1 MGQKIKSLLI
11 TLGGLSSV
19 IVVHEFGHF
28 LLCKL
33 FHVATPIFSIGF
45 GPRLIGYQIG
55 STLFQIALLPLG
67 GYVAIDPASIATKP
81 YIQKLLINV
90 AGVSF
95 NVIFAFILIS
105 FALYIISGRK
115 PTSIIEQVTPE
126 SPAHDAGLRA
136 HDTIIAYNNTPVSD
150 DLNTML
156 VYIQQSAGKTIP
168 LTINRDHTTHTL
180 NVTLGNSH
188 PLFGPNMGYL
198 GASFTTATTAHA
210 PIGSI
215 ITQAAYTTNQ
225 LLIRFA
231 SLFLGLF
238 KKKNREQLSGPI
250 GIISSTNTAQ
260 ATNAAFFIMWL
271 AVINLNVAFFN
282 ILPLPLLDGG
292 HIVQDTIE
300 ALYGAPL
307 PQTLIQMINLLFLFL
322 FLLFIMHIT
331 ARDIKRLNGHQQ

>member
-33 FHVATPIFSIGF
+33 FHVATPVFSVGF

-55 STLFQIALLPLG
+55 NTLFQIALLPLG

-95 NVIFAFILIS
+95 NIIFAFILIGL
-105 FALYIISGRK
+105 ALYIISSRRS
-115 PTSIIEQVTPE
+115 TNIIEQVTPE
-126 SPAHDAGLRA
+126 SPAHSAGLRA
-136 HDTIIAYNNTPVSD
+136 HDAILAYNNTPVSD
-150 DLNTML
+150 GLNNLL
-156 VYIQQSAGKTIP
+156 VYIQQSAGQTIP
-168 LTINRDHTTHTL
+168 LTIERDHAKHTID
-180 NVTLGNSH
+180 VTLGNSH
-188 PLFGPNMGYL
+188 PLLGPNIGYL
-198 GASFTTATTAHA
+198 GASFKVEKTDHA
-210 PIGSI
+210 PISSI
-215 ITQAAYTTNQ
+215 ITQAAQTTNQ
-225 LLIRFA
+225 LLLRFA
-231 SLFLGLF
+231 SLFVGLF

-292 HIVQDTIE
+292 HIAQDTIE

-307 PQTLIQMINLLFLFL
+307 PQTLMQTINLLFLFL

-331 ARDIKRLNGHQQ
+331 ARDIKRLNGNQK